1 MPLIKGEIP
10 VAQEN
15 ISMFPADT
23 PAELCRSVSLML
35 RCAVLDLDEVV
46 FLRGFNTAQGLQS
59 QCVYENYCT

>member
-10 VAQEN
+10 VVQEN

-35 RCAVLDLDEVV
+35 RCTVLDLDQVV
-46 FLRGFNTAQGLQS
+46 FLRGF
-59 QCVYENYCT
+59 